1 MTNITQKQKKTG
13 FALLNSVLAAA
24 FFFGGGIIFLIATI
38 GISGALFFPSVIVNI
53 ILAILYKNYKKT
65 GRFRLPVIICRVTAI
80 LMVIVI
86 FGSPIIGMSFS
97 ETPFMYKAKRAVF
110 GYGVRS
116 GENMDTFLPKDIPDN
131 CDNYYFR
138 TQLCF
143 VAQDYHPNA
152 YLAFHCDD
160 SCFPEYMAAA
170 ERIGEKYENKLTF
183 EQFIS
188 EKCNLESIEGL
199 DVVQKAF
206 VIGRYHNIPSHVI
219 SMLKDEHRNMLTPSA
234 EVYNNFCSGGCIFDR
249 TTGLMIFWA

>member
-1 MTNITQKQKKTG
+1 MTNITPKQKKTG
-13 FALLNSVLAAA
+13 FALLNSVLAVS
-24 FFFGGGIIFLIATI
+24 FFFGGIIFLIATI
-38 GISGALFFPSVIVNI
+38 GITAMLLLPFIIVNAA
-53 ILAILYKNYKKT
+53 LAVFYGIYRKNGAMKV
-65 GRFRLPVIICRVTAI
+65 PVIFCRVTAI

-97 ETPFMYKAKRAVF
+97 ETPFMYKAKRAIF

-116 GENMDTFLPKDIPDN
+116 GANMDTFLPKDIPDN

-143 VAQDYHPNA
+143 VAQDYHHNA

-170 ERIGEKYENKLTF
+170 ERIGEKYVNKLTF

-199 DVVQKAF
+199 DVEQKAF
-206 VIGRYHNIPSHVI
+206 VIGRYHNIPPHVI

-234 EVYNNFCSGGCIFDR
+234 EVYNNFGPGGCVFDR

>member
-1 MTNITQKQKKTG
+1 MTDITQKQKKTG
-13 FALLNSVLAAA
+13 FALLNPVLAVS
-24 FFFGGGIIFLIATI
+24 FFFGGIIFLIATI
-38 GISGALFFPSVIVNI
+38 GITIMLLLPFIIVNAA
-53 ILAILYKNYKKT
+53 LAVFYGIYRKNGAMKV
-65 GRFRLPVIICRVTAI
+65 PVIIFRVTAV
-80 LMVIVI
+80 LMVVVI

-116 GENMDTFLPKDIPDN
+116 GANMNTFLPKNIPDN

-160 SCFPEYMAAA
+160 SCFPEYMASA
-170 ERIGEKYENKLTF
+170 ERIGEKYEKKLTF

-199 DVVQKAF
+199 NVEQKAF
-206 VIGRYHNIPSHVI
+206 VIGRYHNIPSHVT
-219 SMLKDEHRNMLTPSA
+219 SMLEDKHRNMLTPSA
-234 EVYNNFCSGGCIFDR
+234 EVYNNFGSGGCIFDR

>member
-1 MTNITQKQKKTG
+1 MTNINQKQKKTG
-13 FALLNSVLAAA
+13 FALLNSVLAYV
-24 FFFGGGIIFLIATI
+24 FIFGGGMIFVIATI
-38 GISGALFFPSVIVNI
+38 GISGALFFPSVIVNV
-53 ILAILYKNYKKT
+53 ILAILYNNYKKN
-65 GRFRLPVIICRVTAI
+65 GHFRLPVIIFRVTAI

-160 SCFPEYMAAA
+160 SCFPEYMAVA
-170 ERIGEKYENKLTF
+170 ERIGEKYEKELTF
-183 EQFIS
+183 EQFLS
-188 EKCNLESIEGL
+188 ESRIGSIEEWDGE
-199 DVVQKAF
+199 QKAL
-206 VIGRYHNIPSHVI
+206 VIGHYYNIPPHVI

-234 EVYNNFCSGGCIFDR
+234 EVYNNFGSGGCIFDR
-249 TTGLMIFWA
+249 TTGLMVFWA

>member
-13 FALLNSVLAAA
+13 FALLNSVLAVS
-24 FFFGGGIIFLIATI
+24 FFFGGIIFLIATI
-38 GISGALFFPSVIVNI
+38 GITVMLLLPFIIVNAT
-53 ILAILYKNYKKT
+53 LAVFYGIYRKNGAMKV
-65 GRFRLPVIICRVTAI
+65 PVIFCRVTAI

-199 DVVQKAF
+199 DVEQKAF
-206 VIGRYHNIPSHVI
+206 VIGRYHNIPPHVI

-234 EVYNNFCSGGCIFDR
+234 EVYNNFGPGGCVFDR

>member
-1 MTNITQKQKKTG
+1 MTNINQKQKKTG
-13 FALLNSVLAAA
+13 FALLNSVLAVS
-24 FFFGGGIIFLIATI
+24 FFLGGIIFLIATI
-38 GISGALFFPSVIVNI
+38 GITAMLLLPFIIVNAA
-53 ILAILYKNYKKT
+53 LAVFYGIYRKNGAMKV
-65 GRFRLPVIICRVTAI
+65 PVIFCRVTAI

-97 ETPFMYKAKRAVF
+97 ETPFMYKAKRAIF

-170 ERIGEKYENKLTF
+170 ERIGEKYEKELTF

-199 DVVQKAF
+199 DVEQKAF
-206 VIGRYHNIPSHVI
+206 VIGRYHNIPPHVI

-234 EVYNNFCSGGCIFDR
+234 EVYNNFGPGRCIFDR
-249 TTGLMIFWA
+249 TTGLMVFWA